1 MVENTSTQ
9 SSSRSLGG
17 FGGVLSGVFGVNDLF
32 VLRCDDRWYD
42 DNDNEDDDA
51 NTDAHSHLH
60 ILPPHLLPD
69 TVRAAPEALRRDGK
83 VVGLILE
90 SIETFTSLRDLVDVL
105 AHHIDGVVDLSL
117 KSLRPRVSSA
127 LLLPLAS
134 LLAAGDVGII
144 GGVLLDHCDGGGVA
158 EVVCIRRLRFAKAV
172 ILLAA

>member
-1 MVENTSTQ
+1 VWLARTGEGKNLVHT
-9 SSSRSLGG
+9 
-17 FGGVLSGVFGVNDLF
+17 
-32 VLRCDDRWYD
+32 RWYD

-105 AHHIDGVVDLSL
+105 AHHIDGVVDLL
-117 KSLRPRVSSA
+117 EEIK
-127 LLLPLAS
+127 LAN
-134 LLAAGDVGII
+134 
-144 GGVLLDHCDGGGVA
+144 DGN
-158 EVVCIRRLRFAKAV
+158 
-172 ILLAA
+172 